1 MPVVDEAATRIRE
14 EVDEDANIIVGFTF
28 DESLEDIVRVSVVA
42 TGIDNLGATRQ
53 TQAAHSLTEL
63 AGRLRNDSRRSAEQ
77 IERSATGR
85 EGAREPPVPC
95 ARAVP
100 ALPSKSIAAKTTTNF
115 GSVMIALAC
124 IAALLC

>member
-1 MPVVDEAATRIRE
+1 MQ
-14 EVDEDANIIVGFTF
+14 VDEDANIIVGVTF
-28 DESLEDIVRVSVVA
+28 DERMEDIVRVSVVA

-85 EGAREPPVPC
+85 QLSGDAPAFFRMPEQALLRLGEGLRARREQ
-95 ARAVP
+95 P
-100 ALPSKSIAAKTTTNF
+100 ALTSAPET
-115 GSVMIALAC
+115 
-124 IAALLC
+124 